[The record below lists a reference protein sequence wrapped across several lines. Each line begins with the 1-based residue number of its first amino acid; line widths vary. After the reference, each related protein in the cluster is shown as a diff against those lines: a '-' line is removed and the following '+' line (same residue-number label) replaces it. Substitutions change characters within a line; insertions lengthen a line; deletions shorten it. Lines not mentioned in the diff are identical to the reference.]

1 MVGMVLVNLLFENRI
16 LAALERSPMQVGME
30 LVNEL
35 VFMNKLT
42 TELRPHKVVGREPP
56 RELA

>member
-1 MVGMVLVNLLFENRI
+1 MANLLLLSRI
-16 LAALERSPMQVGME
+16 LAALERNPTHVGME

-35 VFMNKLT
+35 VFKNKLT
-42 TELRPHKVVGREPP
+42 TELRPHKEVGMEPP

>member
-1 MVGMVLVNLLFENRI
+1 MVLVKLLLDNRI
-16 LAALERSPMQVGME
+16 LATLVRSPMQVGME

-35 VFMNKLT
+35 VFKNKLT

-56 RELA
+56 RKLE

>member
-1 MVGMVLVNLLFENRI
+1 MVLVNLLFENRI
-16 LAALERSPMQVGME
+16 LAALERSPMQVGIE